1 MTDNKRPVDVFEDS
15 GSRLPLP
22 NREDLDGAALK
33 IFDKLMDPAGGS
45 LVGLKGPGGI
55 RLHSP
60 KASEAAQPFQAY
72 FRGGE
77 PFDGQILEISILITA
92 RELNNQ
98 FEWAAHEKA
107 ARKVGISQDV
117 IDIVKFRK
125 PIDGASETQAA
136 IIQFGRE
143 LFRDWRVTPDTFAIA
158 LKLFGA
164 RQLVDIVSLMGQYAA
179 TAVLLTSFDIQLHDG
194 EQNILP
200 LS

>member
-1 MTDNKRPVDVFEDS
+1 MSENQKPDDVYEES

-22 NREDLDGAALK
+22 KREELDGEALN
-33 IFDKLMDPAGGS
+33 IFDKLLDPKGGS

-60 KASEAAQPFQAY
+60 RASEAAQPYHKY

-77 PFDGQILEISILITA
+77 PFGGEILEIAIMITA

-98 FEWAAHEKA
+98 FEWAAHERA
-107 ARKVGISQDV
+107 ARNVGISQDV
-117 IDIVKFRK
+117 IDIIYRK
-125 PIDGASETQAA
+125 PLNGASETQAA

-143 LFRDWRVTPDTFAIA
+143 LFRNWRVTPDTFATA
-158 LKLFGA
+158 LKLFGN

-194 EQNILP
+194 EENILP
-200 LS
+200 LY

>member
-1 MTDNKRPVDVFEDS
+1 MTEKNYPDDVYEES
-15 GSRLPLP
+15 GFRLPLP
-22 NREDLDGAALK
+22 KRENLDGAALN
-33 IFDKLMDPAGGS
+33 IFDKLMDPKGGS

-60 KASEAAQPFQAY
+60 RASEAAQPFQAY

-77 PFDGQILEISILITA
+77 PFDGETLEMAIMITA

-98 FEWAAHEKA
+98 FEWSAHERA
-107 ARKVGISQDV
+107 ARNVGISQDV
-117 IDIVKFRK
+117 IDIIKYRK
-125 PIDGASETQAA
+125 PLDGASEKQAA

-143 LFRDWRVTPDTFAIA
+143 LFRDWKVTPETFATA
-158 LKLFGA
+158 RDLFGD

-194 EQNILP
+194 EENILP
-200 LS
+200 MT